1 MPDIRTRFAPSPTG
15 YMHIGNLHTALFE
28 WLFARHH
35 GGQFVLRIED
45 TDEARHTPEAVT
57 VIYEGL
63 RWLGLDWDEGPD
75 VGGPYA
81 PYIQSERVDI
91 YRHYLAR
98 LLEQGLAY
106 ECFCTPE
113 ELEQQREALRAR
125 GLPPRYEGR
134 CRRLS
139 EREKAALRA
148 VGRPACI
155 RFRTPETGQTVIR
168 DLIQGEVVYDN
179 ALLGDPVI
187 GKTSGFPTYH
197 FAVVVDDFEMR
208 ITHVIRAAEHLGN
221 TQIHLLLQQAL
232 GFPSPQYAHL
242 PLILGEDRS
251 KLSKR
256 HGAVSVM
263 DYAERGFLPEA
274 MFNFLALLGWSPG
287 GTEEILSREEIIQRF
302 TLEACSASPSVF
314 DLTKAEWMNGEYMK
328 AMSGE
333 EIARRLLPY
342 LQKQGLFEGNPAPE
356 RLAWLA
362 RVADLMKERAPL
374 LTTFTTWARYFFT
387 DDYPYD
393 EKARKRWLTKPDTPQ
408 TLRALADRLEALG
421 DWSAQSIEAEV
432 RGLAEELGVSAGQ
445 VIHPCRAAVTGTT
458 VGPSLFHLLELLAQQ
473 DVIHRLRRAAD
484 QFAEDLP
491 AD

>member
-1 MPDIRTRFAPSPTG
+1 
-15 YMHIGNLHTALFE
+15 MHIGNLHTALFE

-35 GGQFVLRIED
+35 GGRFVLRIED
-45 TDEARHTPEAVT
+45 TDEARHTPEAVA

-75 VGGPYA
+75 VGGPYG
-81 PYIQSERVDI
+81 PYVQSERIEI
-91 YRHYLAR
+91 YRAYLDR
-98 LLEQGLAY
+98 LLQQGLAY

-113 ELEQQREALRAR
+113 ELEQQRESLRAR

-134 CRRLS
+134 CRTLT
-139 EREKAALRA
+139 EREKAERRA
-148 VGRPACI
+148 RGLPACL

-287 GTEEILSREEIIQRF
+287 GTEEILSREEIIRRF
-302 TLEACSASPSVF
+302 SLEGCSSSPSVF
-314 DLTKAEWMNGEYMK
+314 DLSKAEWMNSQYMK

-333 EIARRLLPY
+333 EIAARLLPY
-342 LQKQGLFEGNPAPE
+342 LRKEGLFEENPTPE
-356 RLAWLA
+356 RMAWLA
-362 RVADLMKERAPL
+362 QVADLMKERAPL

-387 DDYPYD
+387 DDYEYD
-393 EKARKRWLTKPDTPQ
+393 RKAREKWLTKPDTPP
-408 TLRALADRLEALG
+408 TLRALADRLERVG
-421 DWSAQSIEAEV
+421 DWSAESLEAEV
-432 RGLAEELGVSAGQ
+432 RALAQELGVSAGQ

-458 VGPSLFHLLELLAQQ
+458 VGPSLFHLLALLSPQ
-473 DVIHRLRRAAD
+473 DVVHRLRRAAD
-484 QFAEDLP
+484 QFAEDVA